1 MIAMPKKRDDRA
13 KEKRRR
19 PDQDFNLDGDY
30 ISPIRSYHD
39 LSFEN
44 CKSLIVHSRYA
55 QVLISLT
62 IVGFILRFYNLGY
75 NSLWLD
81 EAATYS
87 FAKLSFIEIWGI
99 TVGGEYN
106 PPLFHWVEHFMLF
119 FGNTEVI
126 LRFIPAMLG
135 ILTIPLFYLIGKEFL
150 DRNTGLL
157 AAALLTFSPFHLFY
171 SQDARAYSMV
181 LFFISL
187 ALYCY
192 LLAFRSNDKKFWA
205 LFGLFSALAFWTHF
219 YSLIITGTLI
229 LFAIIINA
237 EKIRRNVKELIPI
250 LISLATFVIFCLPLL
265 IVTVQL
271 FFVRTRAP
279 PTYGIQGFGIIIES
293 IQQFFGYNL
302 YSALI
307 FSILLIIGLIQI
319 FKIDKI
325 KFFLFVSIIIVSFL
339 ASWGLSYKM
348 PMIPRYLI
356 FMLPIFYIGVA
367 AGFRPI
373 YSAINNRWLIY
384 LFIAAIIL
392 IGTPFMI
399 TYYSGFSKEDWRG
412 FSKSIE
418 SMTRDGDLVILA
430 PGYIS
435 LPFDYYYSNTTDKTI
450 EFGANTKNDLE
461 KISSSKGNSSVFI
474 ILTSDIFAADPGGGS
489 LQYLKE
495 NAKFTGQNSGINLF
509 IID

>member
-1 MIAMPKKRDDRA
+1 MIAMAKKREDRGKGIKSA
-13 KEKRRR
+13 GVSEC
-19 PDQDFNLDGDY
+19 NLDGDY
-30 ISPIRSYHD
+30 ISPFQSFRD
-39 LSFEN
+39 LTVEN
-44 CKSLIVHSRYA
+44 VRLSVVNSRYI
-55 QVLISLT
+55 QILISLT
-62 IVGFILRFYNLGY
+62 FVGGFLRLYNLGF

-87 FAKLSFIEIWGI
+87 FAKLSFIEIWEI
-99 TVGGEYN
+99 TAGGEYN

-119 FGNTEVI
+119 FGNNEVI

-150 DRNTGLL
+150 DRNTGIL

-187 ALYCY
+187 SLYCY

-219 YSLIITGTLI
+219 YSMIITGTLI

-237 EKIRRNVKELIPI
+237 EKIRRDAKELIPL
-250 LISLATFVIFCLPLL
+250 LISLVVFVSLGLPLI
-265 IVTVQL
+265 IVTVRL
-271 FFVRTRAP
+271 FLIRTSAP
-279 PTYGIQGFGIIIES
+279 PTYGIQGFGIITES

-302 YSALI
+302 FSAL
-307 FSILLIIGLIQI
+307 FLSILLIMGFIQI

-325 KFFLFVSIIIVSFL
+325 KFFLFVSIIIVTFL

-356 FMLPIFYIGVA
+356 FMLPIFFIGVA
-367 AGFRPI
+367 AGFRLI
-373 YSAINNRWLIY
+373 YSAINNRWFIY
-384 LFIAAIIL
+384 LIIAAIIL
-392 IGTPFMI
+392 IATPFMI
-399 TYYSGFSKEDWRG
+399 SYYSSFSKEDWRG
-412 FSKSIE
+412 FSKNIE
-418 SMTRDGDLVILA
+418 SMTKNGDLVVFA

-435 LPFDYYYSNTTDKTI
+435 LPFDYYYSNTTDNTV
-450 EFGANTKNDLE
+450 EFGANTRNDLE

-474 ILTSDIFAADPGGGS
+474 ILTSDIFATDPGGGS

-495 NAKFTGQNSGINLF
+495 NATFAGQNTGINLF
-509 IID
+509 II

>member
-1 MIAMPKKRDDRA
+1 MPKKRDDRA
-13 KEKRRR
+13 KEKKIR
-19 PDQDFNLDGDY
+19 PDQGINLDGDY
-30 ISPIRSYHD
+30 ISPVRSLQD
-39 LSFEN
+39 LSFEK
-44 CKSLIVHSRYA
+44 CKSVIFHSRYV
-55 QVLISLT
+55 QILISLT
-62 IVGFILRFYNLGY
+62 VIGLFLRFYNLGF

-81 EAATYS
+81 EATTHH
-87 FAKLSFIEIWGI
+87 FAKLSFIEIWEL
-99 TVGGEYN
+99 TAGGEYN

-119 FGNTEVI
+119 FGNNEVI
-126 LRFIPAMLG
+126 LRFIPALLG

-150 DRNTGLL
+150 DRNTGIL

-171 SQDARAYSMV
+171 SQEARAYSMV
-181 LFFISL
+181 LFFISIS
-187 ALYCY
+187 LYCY

-205 LFGLFSALAFWTHF
+205 LFGIFSALAFWTHF
-219 YSLIITGTLI
+219 YSMIITGTLI

-237 EKIRRNVKELIPI
+237 GKIRENVTELKPI
-250 LISLATFVIFCLPLL
+250 LISLAAFVFLCLPLL
-265 IVTVQL
+265 IVTVRL
-271 FFVRTRAP
+271 FIVRTSAQ
-279 PTYGIQGFGIIIES
+279 PTYGIQGFGIITDS

-307 FSILLIIGLIQI
+307 FSILLIIGFIQI

-325 KFFLFVSIIIVSFL
+325 KFYLFAGIVIVSFL

-373 YSAINNRWLIY
+373 YSVINNRWLIY
-384 LFIAAIIL
+384 IFIAAIIL
-392 IGTPFMI
+392 IATPFMI
-399 TYYSGFSKEDWRG
+399 TYYSGYSKEDWRG
-412 FSKSIE
+412 FSRNFESI
-418 SMTRDGDLVILA
+418 TRDGDLVVLT

-435 LPFDYYYSNTTDKTI
+435 LPFDYYYSNTTDHTV
-450 EFGANTKNDLE
+450 EFGAYTKNDLE
-461 KISSSKGNSSVFI
+461 KILSSKGNSSVFI

-495 NAKFTGQNSGINLF
+495 NAKFAGQNSGINLF
-509 IID
+509 IIN